1 MKRPMNREILAR
13 GFTALRQLHF
23 ECEPESGICTLVLE
37 LARDETFSADIV
49 RPVFSDVSRLQ
60 VRGIG
65 GGLPQVFL
73 LSIEDRKEDQLDR
86 MRFFVS
92 ELENENISFHCT
104 RFVVE
109 H

>member
-1 MKRPMNREILAR
+1 MNRELLAR
-13 GFTALRQLHF
+13 GFTAIRQLHF

-49 RPVFSDVSRLQ
+49 RLVFSDVSRLQ
-60 VRGIG
+60 VRGMG
-65 GGLPQVFL
+65 GGLTQVL
-73 LSIEDRKEDQLDR
+73 CLSIEDRKQDQLDR

-92 ELENENISFHCT
+92 ELENQNISFHCS